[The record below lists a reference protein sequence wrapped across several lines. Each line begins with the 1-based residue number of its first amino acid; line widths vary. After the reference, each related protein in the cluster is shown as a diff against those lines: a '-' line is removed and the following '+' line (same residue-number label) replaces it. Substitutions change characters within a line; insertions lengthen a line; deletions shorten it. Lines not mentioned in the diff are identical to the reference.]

1 MINIF
6 IKLKSIGKR
15 KSAFKQ
21 VPYLL
26 PDNIKNLSEL
36 ITAVVNIEVERYSS
50 RETEILLLPFLMEE
64 EIEDQCLT
72 GKVGFGR
79 IYSDKKAD
87 LQKAISVAIQGFE
100 DGLFR
105 VLINDTEVKSLD
117 TLLELKDGDIITF
130 IRLVFLTGRL
140 W

>member
-15 KSAFKQ
+15 KAAFKE

-26 PDNIKNLSEL
+26 PDNINNLSEL
-36 ITAVVNIEVERYSS
+36 ITAVVNIEVERYNS
-50 RETEILLLPFLMEE
+50 RETEILLLPFIMEE
-64 EIEDQCLT
+64 EIEDQSLT
-72 GKVGFGR
+72 GKVGFGC
-79 IYSDKKAD
+79 IYSGKKAD
-87 LQKAISVAIQGFE
+87 LEKAVSVAIQGFE

-117 TLLELKDGDIITF
+117 TLLELKDGDILTF